1 MDKGLVIRLIVF
13 VAAWANNFL
22 VEKGLQP
29 LPVVGEQEAAMVLA
43 FVISVWTLWKNNNIT
58 KKARENQEKLDNL
71 PK

>member
-29 LPVVGEQEAAMVLA
+29 LPVVGEEEAAMFLA
-43 FVISVWTLWKNNNIT
+43 FLISVWALYQER
-58 KKARENQEKLDNL
+58 KKAKEKLDNL